1 MNRKSLADTLADLH
15 AQYDQARDSLEQ
27 ARDSAST
34 LEAECASITTTLA
47 QMETDRRSLL
57 RDVTSLELD
66 LTEMKGGFRAQE
78 EKRKQ
83 AVEEQRRLEAERD
96 ECEGRLNG
104 AVLPELNVRAVRVI
118 DE

>member
-27 ARDSAST
+27 ARDAAST
-34 LEAECASITTTLA
+34 LEAECASITTTLS

-66 LTEMKGGFRAQE
+66 LTEMRGGFRAQE

-83 AVEEQRRLEAERD
+83 AVEEKRRLETERD
-96 ECEGRLNG
+96 ACESRLSRT
-104 AVLPELNVRAVRVI
+104 VQPELTVRAARRCN
-118 DE
+118 E

>member
-27 ARDSAST
+27 ARDSGAT

-47 QMETDRRSLL
+47 QMETDRRALL
-57 RDVTSLELD
+57 RDVTSLE

-83 AVEEQRRLEAERD
+83 AVEEKRRLEAERD
-96 ECEGRLNG
+96 ECEGRLNR
-104 AVLPELNVRAVRVI
+104 AVLPELNVRAVSVI
-118 DE
+118 DG